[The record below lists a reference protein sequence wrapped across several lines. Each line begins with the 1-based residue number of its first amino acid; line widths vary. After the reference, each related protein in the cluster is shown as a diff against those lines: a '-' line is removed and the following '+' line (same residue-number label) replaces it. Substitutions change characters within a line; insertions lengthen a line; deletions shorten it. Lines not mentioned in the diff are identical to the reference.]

1 MTGNWSIIIGTS
13 ERLLSEA
20 VIPLVALVVV
30 VGALKLWHA
39 LFAPRIAL
47 RRHRRQSRELALYLG
62 GLTELPKAR
71 RTTAR

>member
-1 MTGNWSIIIGTS
+1 MSNWSIILGTT

-20 VIPLVALVVV
+20 VIPLALLAGITTALV
-30 VGALKLWHA
+30 LWHA
-39 LFAPRIAL
+39 HAAPRVAR
-47 RRHRRQSRELALYLG
+47 RRHRRQARALAMYLG